1 MNHYYSYP
9 KPVDTTS
16 HRNQYSEKPFYG
28 LPLEVKFCRSC
39 VISNQR
45 PSSTAEFKN
54 NGQAPKQAI
63 HFDNQGI
70 CDACRVKEQ
79 KAAID
84 WAAREQELR
93 DLCDRHRRHD
103 GRYDCLVPGSGGK
116 DSFMQAHLLKY
127 KYGMHPLTCTWAPH
141 IYTDWGWKNH
151 QAWIHAGFDNILF
164 TPNARVH
171 RLITRLAVENL
182 FHPFQPFILG
192 QKNLA
197 PKIAAL
203 NGISLIFYGE
213 NEAEYGNPQ
222 ADMSSARRSWDYF
235 SSANEDE
242 IFLGGASLAQLRQL
256 GLEAVDWDPYMPIN
270 PQQIEKSNIE
280 VHYLGYYENW
290 HPQSAYYYSIEH
302 GGFQSAP
309 ERTAGTYSTYNSID
323 DRIDDFHY
331 HTTWIKF
338 GIGRATYDASQEI
351 RSGDLTREEGVALVR
366 KYDGEF
372 PGRWAD
378 EIFRYLSL
386 PVEQFP
392 VASMAFEQPRF
403 DLAYYN
409 LLCDQFRSPHLWH
422 YSDSDGWKLRHRVFD
437 EDSQDPE
444 MGSSDWKGN
453 PGLMKYGAL

>member
-1 MNHYYSYP
+1 MPRYP
-9 KPVDTTS
+9 YPQAVDKT
-16 HRNQYSEKPFYG
+16 PFRASQPSTALYG
-28 LPLEVKFCRSC
+28 LPLDVKFCRSC

-54 NGQAPKQAI
+54 DGKGPKQAI
-63 HFDNQGI
+63 HFDAEGV
-70 CDACRVKEQ
+70 CDACRVKDQ
-79 KAAID
+79 KSAID
-84 WAAREQELR
+84 WSQREQELR
-93 DLCDRHRRHD
+93 DLCDRYRRND

-151 QAWIHAGFDNILF
+151 QAWVHAGFDNVLF
-164 TPNARVH
+164 TPNGRVH

-203 NGISLIFYGE
+203 YDIPLIFYGE
-213 NEAEYGNPQ
+213 NEAEYGNPK
-222 ADMSSARRSWDYF
+222 ADMGSAKRSWDYF
-235 SSANEDE
+235 SAGSEDD
-242 IFLGGASLAQLRQL
+242 IYLGGASLTQLREL
-256 GLEAVDWDPYMPIN
+256 GLEAIDWDPYMPID
-270 PQQIEKSNIE
+270 PQQIEDKKIE
-280 VHYLGYYENW
+280 VHYLGYYEKW
-290 HPQSAYYYSIEH
+290 HPQNAYYYAIEH

-338 GIGRATYDASQEI
+338 GIGRATYDAAQEI

-372 PGRWAD
+372 PERWAD
-378 EIFRYLSL
+378 EIFQYLSL
-386 PVEQFP
+386 PEAQFP
-392 VASMAFEQPRF
+392 VAAKAFEQPLF
-403 DLAYYN
+403 DWAYYEG
-409 LLCDQFRSPHLWH
+409 LCERFRSPHLWR
-422 YSDSDGWKLRHRVFD
+422 YSDNGGWQLRHRVFD
-437 EDSQDPE
+437 GDGQHQELAAA
-444 MGSSDWKGN
+444 DWQGN
-453 PGLMKYGAL
+453 RAV

>member
-1 MNHYYSYP
+1 MHRFPYP
-9 KPVDTTS
+9 QAIDTT
-16 HRNQYSEKPFYG
+16 PFREEDPNIALYG
-28 LPLEVKFCRSC
+28 LPLDVRFCKSC

-54 NGQAPKQAI
+54 DGKVPKQAI
-63 HFDNQGI
+63 HLDDQNI

-79 KAAID
+79 KSAID
-84 WAAREQELR
+84 WDARQQELR
-93 DLCDRHRRHD
+93 ELCDRHRRTD

-116 DSFMQAHLLKY
+116 DSFIQAHFLKY

-151 QAWIHAGFDNILF
+151 QAWIHAGFDNVLF
-164 TPNARVH
+164 TPNGRVH

-197 PKIAAL
+197 PKIAAQY
-203 NGISLIFYGE
+203 NIPLIFYGE
-213 NEAEYGNPQ
+213 NEAEYGNPK

-235 SSANEDE
+235 ASSSQDE
-242 IFLGGASLAQLRQL
+242 VFLGGASLSTLREL
-256 GLEAVDWDPYMPIN
+256 GMEPIDWDPYMPIN
-270 PQQIEKSNIE
+270 PQQIEDKNIE
-280 VHYLGYYENW
+280 VHYLGYYEKW
-290 HPQSAYYYSIEH
+290 HPQSAYYYAVDH

-338 GIGRATYDASQEI
+338 GIGRATYDAAQEI
-351 RSGDLTREEGVALVR
+351 RSGDITREEGIALVR

-372 PGRWAD
+372 PQRWAD
-378 EIFRYLSL
+378 EIFKYLSL
-386 PVEQFP
+386 PLNQFP
-392 VASMAFEQPRF
+392 IASEAFEQPIF
-403 DLAYYN
+403 DRTYYD
-409 LLCDQFRSPHLWH
+409 LLSDRFRSPHLWKF
-422 YSDSDGWKLRHRVFD
+422 SDEFGWRLRHRVFD
-437 EDSQDPE
+437 EEHFGQELSA
-444 MGSSDWKGN
+444 SSWQGN
-453 PGLMKYGAL
+453 P

>member
-1 MNHYYSYP
+1 MTFYSCPQPVNVANFDKKQP
-9 KPVDTTS
+9 K
-16 HRNQYSEKPFYG
+16 QAFYG

-54 NGQAPKQAI
+54 DGKAPKPVI
-63 HFDNQGI
+63 HFDDKGI

-93 DLCDRHRRHD
+93 DLCDRYRRND

-151 QAWIHAGFDNILF
+151 QAWNHAGFDNILF
-164 TPNARVH
+164 TPNGRVH

-203 NGISLIFYGE
+203 YDIPLIFYGE

-222 ADMSSARRSWDYF
+222 SDMDSARRSWDYF
-235 SSANEDE
+235 ASANEDE

-256 GLEAVDWDPYMPIN
+256 GLEALDWDPYMPIN
-270 PQQIEKSNIE
+270 PQQVEKKNIE
-280 VHYLGYYENW
+280 VHYLGYYEKW
-290 HPQSAYYYSIEH
+290 HPQSAYYYAIEH
-302 GGFQSAP
+302 GGFQSSP

-372 PGRWAD
+372 PDRWCD

-386 PVEQFP
+386 PLDQFP
-392 VASMAFEQPRF
+392 VASKAFEQPCF
-403 DLAYYN
+403 DRAYYEA
-409 LLCDQFRSPHLWH
+409 LSDKFRSPHLWK

-437 EDSQDPE
+437 EVNQHPDIGFAE
-444 MGSSDWKGN
+444 WMGN
-453 PGLMKYGAL
+453 PAH